1 MNTVGHSSSGA
12 PQGRT
17 TMICSHASTPAFRG
31 RTDLLNAILVT
42 IQFILA
48 ILVIVLILLH
58 TGKDAGMASV
68 TGFSFASSASVMER
82 NLTRYTIIVGVL
94 FFLNTFVLIWR
105 LG

>member
-31 RTDLLNAILVT
+31 RTDLLNAILVA
-42 IQFILA
+42 IQLGLA

>member
-1 MNTVGHSSSGA
+1 M
-12 PQGRT
+12 
-17 TMICSHASTPAFRG
+17 
-31 RTDLLNAILVT
+31 LNAILVAVQ
-42 IQFILA
+42 IILA
-48 ILVIVLILLH
+48 VLVIVLILLH

-82 NLTRYTIIVGVL
+82 NLTRYTIIVAVV

>member
-1 MNTVGHSSSGA
+1 M
-12 PQGRT
+12 
-17 TMICSHASTPAFRG
+17 
-31 RTDLLNAILVT
+31 LNAILVAVQ
-42 IQFILA
+42 IVLA
-48 ILVIVLILLH
+48 VLVIVLILLH

-82 NLTRYTIIVGVL
+82 NLTRYTIIVAVV